1 MMKKLIPVMAA
12 TIALLSGSALCAQE
26 LPELKVVKVEIV
38 PNSAKDLNDP
48 FFRRRPILEVAPTS
62 KEDDARLQLP
72 TYRSYRFIVT
82 IQVGPGKAP
91 ASLLVSTQSVRDGET
106 VTLGKTRVA
115 LEDRRMLYACY
126 DVFPAET
133 GPGECVIRTIV
144 KADQEGKALEFKAAI
159 VR

>member
-1 MMKKLIPVMAA
+1 MKKLIPVMAA
-12 TIALLSGSALCAQE
+12 MTAFLSGPALWAQD

-38 PNSAKDLNDP
+38 PNSAKDVNDP
-48 FFRRRPILEVAPTS
+48 FFRRRPILEVAPAS

-82 IQVGPGKAP
+82 IQVGPGKEPGA
-91 ASLLVSTQSVRDGET
+91 LLVSTQSVRDGKT
-106 VTLGKTRVA
+106 MTLGKTRVA
-115 LEDRRMLYACY
+115 LEGPSTRYACY
-126 DVFPAET
+126 DVFPAEA

-144 KADQEGKALEFKAAI
+144 KADHEGKVLEFKAAI

>member
-12 TIALLSGSALCAQE
+12 MIAFLSGSALWAQE

-82 IQVGPGKAP
+82 IHVGPGKAP
-91 ASLLVSTQSVRDGET
+91 ASCLVSTQSVREGKT
-106 VTLGKTRVA
+106 VTLGKTRVGF
-115 LEDRRMLYACY
+115 EDRHTFYACY
-126 DVFPAET
+126 DVFPAEA
-133 GPGECVIRTIV
+133 GPGECVIRTLV
-144 KADQEGKALEFKAAI
+144 EADHKGKALEFEAAI